1 MHGAAK
7 VRFPPFTPWAQ
18 HQHSRRQLRLRL
30 RTGGHARA
38 YGECVESLNILGIF
52 KKCKH
57 LSDRAPFDNWSAHFV
72 ESHEKFRIEFADFLV
87 A

>member
-30 RTGGHARA
+30 RAGGYAGAPREGVA
-38 YGECVESLNILGIF
+38 MTEPQDIFCGKTEEQAEVFCDTVSL
-52 KKCKH
+52 
-57 LSDRAPFDNWSAHFV
+57 R
-72 ESHEKFRIEFADFLV
+72 R
-87 A
+87 